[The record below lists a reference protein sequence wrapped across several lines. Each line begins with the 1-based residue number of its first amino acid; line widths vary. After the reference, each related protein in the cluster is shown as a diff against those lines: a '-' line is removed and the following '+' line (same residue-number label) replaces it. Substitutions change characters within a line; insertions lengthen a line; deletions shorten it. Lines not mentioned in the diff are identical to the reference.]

1 MSRPVFSCAVNDSAN
16 LAQVALGRWLRVN
29 SARSFRMHDQGSQL
43 ATRTPAKLLEGA
55 IVVALLSLAAEAAR
69 AVDSVSPA
77 SAAAGDLQRVAIVG
91 GSYFFRPEHVVVK
104 AGRPLELAVRVEA
117 GIIPHRFV
125 LETADGRSLANVPI
139 NETTKVLRFELPAG
153 KYLFQC
159 PNRLLF
165 FKSHRERGMAGVLE
179 VKE

>member
-1 MSRPVFSCAVNDSAN
+1 
-16 LAQVALGRWLRVN
+16 
-29 SARSFRMHDQGSQL
+29 MHDQGSQL
-43 ATRTPAKLLEGA
+43 VTTTPAKLLQGA
-55 IVVALLSLAAEAAR
+55 IVIALLSLATEAAG
-69 AVDSVSPA
+69 AADSVSPA
-77 SAAAGDLQRVAIVG
+77 SAAADDLQRVAIVG
-91 GSYFFRPEHVVVK
+91 GSYFFRPDHVVVK

-125 LETADGRSLANVPI
+125 LETADGRSLADVPI
-139 NETTKVLRFELPAG
+139 NEKTKVLRFALPAG

-165 FKSHRERGMAGVLE
+165 FKSHRERGMTGVLE

>member
-1 MSRPVFSCAVNDSAN
+1 MFRPVFSCAEIDSAD
-16 LAQVALGRWLRVN
+16 LAQVALGRWLCIP
-29 SARSFRMHDQGSQL
+29 SARSFRMLDQGSRL
-43 ATRTPAKLLEGA
+43 TTRTPAKVLQGA
-55 IVVALLSLAAEAAR
+55 RVVVILSLAAV
-69 AVDSVSPA
+69 AVGATGSVSPER
-77 SAAAGDLQRVAIVG
+77 AAADDLQRVAIVG
-91 GSYFFRPEHVVVK
+91 GSYFFQPDHIVVK

-125 LETADGRSLANVPI
+125 LETADGRSLADVPI